1 VNISECFEKRLLRR
15 ISPDINKAKRS
26 LEIADNKLKTAK
38 ESLNKMLYG
47 PTIIYGYTSMF
58 HSSRAL
64 LYKDGISAKSHYCLV
79 LYIRENYSNEIAPYL
94 INSLDSYRKERHET
108 LYGLEFVVTKKDAS
122 LIIKDAEQLFSKIS
136 EILENSN
143 KF

>member
-1 VNISECFEKRLLRR
+1 MNISECFEKRLLRR
-15 ISPDINKAKRS
+15 TSLDIDKAKRP
-26 LEIADNKLKTAK
+26 LEIAENKLKTAK
-38 ESLNKMLYG
+38 ESFDKKLYG

-64 LYKDGISAKSHYCLV
+64 LYKDGISEKSHYCLV

-108 LYGLEFVVTKKDAS
+108 LYGLEFVETKKDAS
-122 LIIKDAEQLFSKIS
+122 LIIKDAEQLLSKVI

-143 KF
+143 GF